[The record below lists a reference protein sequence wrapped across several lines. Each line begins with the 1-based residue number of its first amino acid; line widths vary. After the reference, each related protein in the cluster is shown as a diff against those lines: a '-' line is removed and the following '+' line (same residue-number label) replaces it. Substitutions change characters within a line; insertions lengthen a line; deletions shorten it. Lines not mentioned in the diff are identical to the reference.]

1 MKYFDTYVSNTL
13 AGGGSQTVFY
23 PEDRPFTGRI
33 FYRITEGGR
42 FNYSLLFSNIVD
54 STFSDGSVS
63 HKNLVIDSWTIHSAR
78 LGICKKLDFDAMCAE
93 TKEPC
98 ITMSE
103 TEEPRPDHI
112 AVSGFVPLTF
122 EGKES
127 KEVAPGE
134 FFATDPVSLCFE
146 SGEYLCFEI
155 TFQGKMLPFH
165 AESILPAFVSQGD
178 CWQYSRLIPFP
189 AMIGVDRKVAKKVA
203 YIGDSITQGC
213 GTPING
219 YAHWNAV
226 LSQKLPREN
235 AYWNLGYG
243 YARASDAASNGA
255 WLFKAKQNDYVAVC
269 FGVND
274 IFHEYA
280 SEGANSARNIK
291 RSLNDIVDFLHAS
304 NVKVL
309 VQTVPPFDYPDH
321 LTEIWREVNAFIR
334 NELIHKAEA
343 VFDCVPVLSTGGPD
357 CPTAA
362 YCGHPNVEGS
372 AKWAEALLPAM
383 ESFLAL

>member
-1 MKYFDTYVSNTL
+1 V
-13 AGGGSQTVFY
+13 
-23 PEDRPFTGRI
+23 
-33 FYRITEGGR
+33 
-42 FNYSLLFSNIVD
+42 FSNKKLVGQIKNYP
-54 STFSDGSVS
+54 DGTSKGDRTKNEYPIGEAEGSFFLGDGEKEIEVYLPWSV
-63 HKNLVIDSWTIHSAR
+63 K
-78 LGICKKLDFDAMCAE
+78 LGI
-93 TKEPC
+93 KE
-98 ITMSE
+98 IS
-103 TEEPRPDHI
+103 
-112 AVSGFVPLTF
+112 V
-122 EGKES
+122 EGES
-127 KEVAPGE
+127 
-134 FFATDPVSLCFE
+134 
-146 SGEYLCFEI
+146 
-155 TFQGKMLPFH
+155 
-165 AESILPAFVSQGD
+165 FVSPVKKEKK
-178 CWQYSRLIPFP
+178 CLI
-189 AMIGVDRKVAKKVA
+189 
-203 YIGDSITQGC
+203 YGDSITQGC

-280 SEGANSARNIK
+280 AEGANSARNIK

-321 LTEIWREVNAFIR
+321 LAEIWREVNAFIR
-334 NELIHKAEA
+334 NELIQKAEA